1 MQTEDLLKFGLIP
14 EFIGRLPVIATL
26 DELDESALVR
36 ILKEPRNALTKQ
48 YSKLF
53 EMESVHLKFTEEA
66 LRAIARDATKR
77 KSGARGLRA
86 IMENIMLEIMYD
98 MPSQPNIKEVVIS
111 EDVVEK
117 HDPPIVV
124 YTKAAESAIGGTAM
138 LFRNEKDKKDD
149 KEQSGGPVRVPL
161 LPLRDIIVFPHMV
174 VPLFV
179 GRQRSIKALE
189 EATQKQS
196 LIFLSS
202 QKDAKTNDPAEDD
215 IYKIGTLGSVVQML
229 KLPDGTVKV
238 LIEGKKRAR
247 VARFVANPE
256 FFLVDV
262 EDAPEIVERNTEI
275 EALVREVHT
284 TFENYVKLKKKIPP
298 EMVMSVSSIDDPGRL
313 ADTIVAHLGI
323 KLEDRQ
329 NLLET
334 FAAAERLEKVLG
346 HMRAEIEI
354 LEVERRIRSRVK
366 KQMER
371 SQKEY
376 YLNEQMRAIQKELG
390 EKDEF
395 KNEIQEI
402 EEKLKQKK
410 LSAEAKDKVE
420 KELKKL
426 KMMSPMSAEA
436 TVVRNYIDWIIS
448 LPWNEF
454 TDDKLD
460 INEAERVLEED
471 HYGLEKVKER
481 ILEYLAVQSLVG
493 KIKGPILCLVGP
505 PGVGKTS
512 LGRSIAR
519 STGRKFIRVSLGGVR
534 DEAEVRG
541 HRRTYIGA
549 LPGKIIQSMKK
560 AGSNNPVFLMD
571 EIDKMSTD
579 FRGDPSSALLEVL
592 DPEQNTTF
600 NDHYLDLDYDLSKVM
615 FITTANTLDRIP
627 RPLQDRMEII
637 RIAGYTELE
646 KLSIAKKYLLEK
658 QKEANGLTPE
668 NLVFTDNAILGVI
681 RHYTKEAGVR
691 NLEREIASICR
702 KVAVEVVRKDRNAR
716 IQVGSKS
723 LHKYLGPIKFRYGR
737 AETEVKIGVTTGLA
751 WTELGGEL
759 LATEVTI
766 MPGKGQLI
774 ITGKLGDVMQE
785 SAQAA
790 MSYVRS
796 RAAELG
802 LERDFYQKLD
812 VHIHVPE
819 GAIPKDGPSAGIT
832 MATCL
837 VSALM
842 KIPVH
847 NDLAMTGEITL
858 RGSVLPIGGLKEKI
872 LAAHR
877 AGIKKVLIPAENEK
891 DIEEI
896 PATVLKTVELEL
908 VSHMDQVLKKALI
921 LDHPD
926 DLFRNASVET
936 QAKDDAPTYGEKVE
950 DVPAPE
956 ILPQ

>member
-1 MQTEDLLKFGLIP
+1 
-14 EFIGRLPVIATL
+14 
-26 DELDESALVR
+26 
-36 ILKEPRNALTKQ
+36 
-48 YSKLF
+48 
-53 EMESVHLKFTEEA
+53 
-66 LRAIARDATKR
+66 
-77 KSGARGLRA
+77 
-86 IMENIMLEIMYD
+86 
-98 MPSQPNIKEVVIS
+98 
-111 EDVVEK
+111 
-117 HDPPIVV
+117 
-124 YTKAAESAIGGTAM
+124 M
-138 LFRNEKDKKDD
+138 LFRNDKDKKDD
-149 KEQSGGPVRVPL
+149 REPTGSPSRVPL

-202 QKDAKTNDPAEDD
+202 QKDAKTNDPTEED
-215 IYKIGTLGSVVQML
+215 IYKIGTLGAVVQML

-238 LIEGKKRAR
+238 LIEGKRRAK
-247 VARFVANPE
+247 VARFITNPD

-262 EDAPEIVERNTEI
+262 EDAPEVIERNTEV

-298 EMVMSVSSIDDPGRL
+298 EMVMSVSSIDEPGRL

-334 FAAAERLEKVLG
+334 INAAERLEKVLG

-448 LPWNEF
+448 LPWNDF

-460 INEAERVLEED
+460 INEAERVLEDD

-519 STGRKFIRVSLGGVR
+519 ATGRKFVRVSLGGVR
-534 DEAEVRG
+534 DEAEIRG

-549 LPGKIIQSMKK
+549 LPGKIVQSMKK
-560 AGSNNPVFLMD
+560 AGSSNPVFLMD

-592 DPEQNTTF
+592 DPEQNTSF

-646 KLSIAKKYLLEK
+646 KLSIAKKYLLDK
-658 QKEANGLTPE
+658 QKEANGLTAD
-668 NLVFTDNAILGVI
+668 NLVFTDNAILGVV

-691 NLEREIASICR
+691 SLEREIAAICR
-702 KVAVEVVRKDRNAR
+702 KVAVEVVRRDRNAH

-723 LHKYLGPIKFRYGR
+723 LHKYLGPVKFRYGK

-796 RAAELG
+796 RATELG
-802 LERDFYQKLD
+802 LAKDFYQKLD

-832 MATCL
+832 MATSL

-842 KIPVH
+842 RLPVH

-858 RGSVLPIGGLKEKI
+858 RGTVLPIGGLKEKV

-908 VSHMDQVLKKALI
+908 VSHMDQVLKRALV
-921 LDHPD
+921 LDDPES
-926 DLFRNASVET
+926 LFRREPLEN
-936 QAKDDAPTYGEKVE
+936 QAKDEPPPFAEKVD
-950 DVPAPE
+950 DVPASE

>member
-1 MQTEDLLKFGLIP
+1 
-14 EFIGRLPVIATL
+14 
-26 DELDESALVR
+26 
-36 ILKEPRNALTKQ
+36 
-48 YSKLF
+48 
-53 EMESVHLKFTEEA
+53 
-66 LRAIARDATKR
+66 
-77 KSGARGLRA
+77 
-86 IMENIMLEIMYD
+86 
-98 MPSQPNIKEVVIS
+98 
-111 EDVVEK
+111 
-117 HDPPIVV
+117 
-124 YTKAAESAIGGTAM
+124 
-138 LFRNEKDKKDD
+138 
-149 KEQSGGPVRVPL
+149 
-161 LPLRDIIVFPHMV
+161 
-174 VPLFV
+174 
-179 GRQRSIKALE
+179 
-189 EATQKQS
+189 
-196 LIFLSS
+196 
-202 QKDAKTNDPAEDD
+202 
-215 IYKIGTLGSVVQML
+215 
-229 KLPDGTVKV
+229 
-238 LIEGKKRAR
+238 
-247 VARFVANPE
+247 
-256 FFLVDV
+256 
-262 EDAPEIVERNTEI
+262 
-275 EALVREVHT
+275 
-284 TFENYVKLKKKIPP
+284 
-298 EMVMSVSSIDDPGRL
+298 
-313 ADTIVAHLGI
+313 
-323 KLEDRQ
+323 
-329 NLLET
+329 
-334 FAAAERLEKVLG
+334 
-346 HMRAEIEI
+346 
-354 LEVERRIRSRVK
+354 
-366 KQMER
+366 MER